1 MTKFLKHQLEV
12 YFAERPVEAVSY
24 THLDVYKR
32 QGYDGILL
40 LVNFGSGRGWY
51 ISTYG
56 SAIDDF
62 SDADIEKIGDNI
74 KTYLSGGEYFAAFN
88 KYLDMIEYPLS
99 GKALPRKT
107 SETFFY
113 IGVCFVVGLVTAFVS
128 TSVMRSKKMCI
139 RDSMNT
145 AVAHSDENIVFTEL
159 NCRA

>member
-1 MTKFLKHQLEV
+1 M
-12 YFAERPVEAVSY
+12 
-24 THLDVYKR
+24 
-32 QGYDGILL
+32 
-40 LVNFGSGRGWY
+40 NFGSGRGWY

-128 TSVMRSKKMCI
+128 TSVMRSK
-139 RDSMNT
+139 MNPVKCSSAANNSVVNGSFNLAGSGDYFLYKTVTKT
-145 AVAHSDENIVFTEL
+145 ARPKPASSSGSSVHKSSSGRSHGGGGGKF
-159 NCRA
+159 